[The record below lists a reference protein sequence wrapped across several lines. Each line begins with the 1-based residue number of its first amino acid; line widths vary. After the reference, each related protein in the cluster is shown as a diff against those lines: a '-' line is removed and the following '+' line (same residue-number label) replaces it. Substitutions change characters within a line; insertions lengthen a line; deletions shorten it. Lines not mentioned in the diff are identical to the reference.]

1 MKVLRH
7 EVLVNRGGLPERDQ
21 IVKQVETAISKM
33 VWPLGSQKF
42 SINPTQKGNG
52 VKPIKTACMNHLKNN
67 GWELE
72 KRLQISSDIR
82 PGPLDAVKPVGGNRI
97 FALEW
102 ETGNISSS
110 HRAVNKMVLGML
122 ERVLVGGILILPSRA
137 MYKYLTDR
145 VGNFQ
150 ELSPYFITFRNLNLR
165 DGYLAVIEIE
175 HDEVDTQALLI
186 PKGTD
191 GMALFQK

>member
-1 MKVLRH
+1 MKITNR
-7 EVLVNRGGLPERDQ
+7 EVLIKSGLLPQLDHILDE
-21 IVKQVETAISKM
+21 VETAIAK
-33 VWPLGSQKF
+33 VTWPVNSSTF
-42 SINPTQKGNG
+42 SINPTPKGNG
-52 VKPIKTACMNHLKNN
+52 VKPIKNACMAHLKSR

-72 KRLQISSDIR
+72 KRLKMQMEMS
-82 PGPLDAVKPVGGNRI
+82 PGPIDAVKTVGGLP

-110 HRAVNKMVLGML
+110 HRAVNKIVLGML
-122 ERVLVGGILILPSRA
+122 ERVLTGGILILPSRE

-150 ELSPYFITFRNLNLR
+150 ELKPYFNVWKNFNIK
-165 DGYLAVIEIE
+165 DGFLAVIEIE
-175 HDEVDTQALLI
+175 HDSTDSNSPLI

-191 GMALFQK
+191 GWADVKK